1 MSCPSLL
8 NGDADV
14 PKVTSAKSLGEH
26 IDDALTRSAHIEK
39 DLKEIK
45 QCNRS
50 AAAFETIC
58 SSQPCT
64 TLLSNRTL
72 TITALFGRVWVQN

>member
-14 PKVTSAKSLGEH
+14 PKVTSPKSLGEH

-50 AAAFETIC
+50 AAAFET
-58 SSQPCT
+58 T
-64 TLLSNRTL
+64 LLTLLSNRTL
-72 TITALFGRVWVQN
+72 TMTALFGRVWVQN